1 MKYFRVIFGIT
12 VNLLSAIPAR
22 AQARPADHPALVV
35 LIAIDQ
41 MRGDYL
47 DRYRSQ
53 WRGGFAT
60 ILQQGHYFPKG
71 LQDHAITE
79 TAPGHAT
86 MLSGRNPG
94 HVGIVTNGRGVTDPT
109 TPLLDAPGPGAS
121 PRRFQGTSLYDW
133 MVAADSGSRALAVSG
148 KDRGAILPVGRSRTA
163 SVYWYADGR
172 FTTSR
177 WYRDSLP
184 AWVREFN
191 ARPWATALAGR
202 EWDLLRSPGAYT
214 ETDDRLFENGGHD
227 VVFPHRLP
235 GTTDSLALMLSSF
248 PWLDSLTADFALD
261 GATRLGLGRGPATD
275 LLVLS
280 FSATDYIGHSFG
292 PASREIHDQLLR
304 LDRTL
309 GVVMDSLGRLLP
321 GRPIIYV
328 LTGDHGV
335 TPFPEAARAAG
346 RPGGREGLVAFLRWW
361 NNLLH
366 VRTGLRLGL
375 SFESGLLTAN
385 DEALEQSGMNADSLA
400 EAIAIRLRLEPGVR
414 RVYTHA
420 SLAAAPAS
428 DVDAARWRRSLS
440 PSTSWLV
447 CADADAGW
455 IWAESKGW
463 TTHGTTNPDDVT
475 VPIAFLGFG
484 VTPGRS
490 TAAVRTVD
498 IAPTLAAILGL
509 TPLDSLDGTVLK
521 EVVAPQRGG
530 TR

>member
-1 MKYFRVIFGIT
+1 MFGIT
-12 VNLLSAIPAR
+12 VYLLATIPAG
-22 AQARPADHPALVV
+22 AQARPADRPALVV

-60 ILQQGHYFPKG
+60 ILQQGHFFPKG

-94 HVGIVTNGRGVTDPT
+94 HVGIVTNGRGVPDPT
-109 TPLLDAPGPGAS
+109 TPLVDAPGPGAS
-121 PRRFQGTSLYDW
+121 PRRFQGTALFDW

-163 SVYWYADGR
+163 GVYWYADGR

-177 WYRDSLP
+177 WYGDSLP
-184 AWVREFN
+184 AWVSAFN
-191 ARPWATALAGR
+191 ARPWAAALAGR
-202 EWDLLRSPGAYT
+202 EWGLLRSPAAYP
-214 ETDDRLFENGGHD
+214 ETDDRSFENGGAD

-235 GTTDSLALMLSSF
+235 GTPDSLALMLPYY
-248 PWLDSLTADFALD
+248 PWMDSLTAAFALD
-261 GATRLGLGRGPATD
+261 GATQLGLGRGASTD

-309 GVVMDSLGRLLP
+309 GVVMDSLGRLLR
-321 GRPIIYV
+321 GRPILYV

-335 TPFPEAARAAG
+335 TPFPEASRAAG
-346 RPGGREGLVAFLRWW
+346 RPGGRAGLGAFLRWW
-361 NNLLH
+361 DNLLN
-366 VRTGLRLGL
+366 VRTGLQLHL
-375 SFESGLLTAN
+375 SFDSGLLMA
-385 DEALEQSGMNADSLA
+385 DKEALEQSGMNADSLA
-400 EAIAIRLRLEPGVR
+400 EAIAVRLRLEPGVR

-420 SLAAAPAS
+420 SLAAAPVG
-428 DVDAARWRRSLS
+428 DIDAARWRRSLNS
-440 PSTSWLV
+440 SISWLV

-455 IWAESKGW
+455 IWADTKGW

-490 TAAVRTVD
+490 TATARTVD

-509 TPLDSLDGTVLK
+509 TPLDSLDGKVLR
-521 EVVAPQRGG
+521 EVVAPQRRG
-530 TR
+530 TW